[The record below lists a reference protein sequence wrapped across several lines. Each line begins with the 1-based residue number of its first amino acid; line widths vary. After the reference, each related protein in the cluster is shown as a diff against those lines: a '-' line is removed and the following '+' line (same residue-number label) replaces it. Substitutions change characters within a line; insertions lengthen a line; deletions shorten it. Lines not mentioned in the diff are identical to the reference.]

1 MVSMARSIVV
11 TNAKGGVGKTT
22 TVLNLAAGL
31 DVANYQRQKPW
42 RILVIDTDR
51 QAHATLMLTG
61 RTDFGKEKSLSGL
74 IESERYDDKEILSRI
89 VTSRWSE
96 NIHIL
101 PADRSLS
108 KTDEQ
113 LILLPRNEY
122 RLSEPVAAI
131 QDSYDW
137 ILIDTSPT
145 WTGLSVCALMAAN
158 EVLIPLDLRYLAL
171 HGLVKMVD
179 DLLDLQRTF
188 RHDSLRILGV
198 LVTKFD
204 RRLRGMDES
213 LSDIRASQV
222 GPLLFETIIPE
233 NVDID
238 YAQRK
243 NMDIFSYNPK
253 APAAVAYA
261 QALVEVFERDINK
274 RIE

>member
-1 MVSMARSIVV
+1 MARSIVV

-22 TVLNLAAGL
+22 TVLTLAAGL
-31 DVANYQRQKPW
+31 NVASVQRQHPW

-61 RTDFGKEKSLSGL
+61 KTDFGKTSLSGL
-74 IESERYDDKEILSRI
+74 IESERYDEDEIRSRI
-89 VTSRWSE
+89 VKSRWSD
-96 NIHIL
+96 NIHLL
-101 PADRSLS
+101 PADRSLA

-122 RLSEPVAAI
+122 RLSEPVDAI
-131 QDSYDW
+131 KNTYDW

-171 HGLVKMVD
+171 QGLIKMVD
-179 DLLDLQRTF
+179 DLLELQKTF
-188 RHDSLRILGV
+188 RHERLRILGV

-213 LSDIRASQV
+213 LNDLRESQV
-222 GPLLFETIIPE
+222 GPLLFDTIIPE
-233 NVDID
+233 NVDVD
-238 YAQRK
+238 YAQRQHL
-243 NMDIFSYNPK
+243 DIFSYNPK
-253 APAAVAYA
+253 APAALAYA
-261 QALVEVFERDINK
+261 QALVEVFERNK
-274 RIE
+274 E